1 MITALN
7 WTLGPYRIAR
17 EIDRGQFG
25 TVYEASDAHGRQ
37 IALKLVPVHGTDSDE
52 KVSAECQGAALQ
64 QRFSRTYSHMVPEVL
79 DHQRIDPYYAI
90 AMELVSGEPLTAVIK
105 AGRVPAHRAATIAR
119 EISHFLEKAHEF
131 TINIDDQSETLIVHG
146 DLKPAHI
153 LLLGDGSIRVL
164 DFGIAKALA
173 ARKAATTNKWGSV
186 DYASPERLESGRVN
200 EQVDFW
206 SLGVILFEMLSG
218 CRPYLHYEHNQSR
231 LETAIRRQEPRV
243 RVPPDVDPR
252 LTAIVD
258 KLLAS
263 QIERRYQSASQ
274 ITGDLNAFLNE
285 QPVAAAAEAARA
297 DQATLRI
304 PLQAGAIPRSE
315 STVATEPL
323 PSLQAS
329 VPDSTSPAAGALIP
343 ATEALPRVG
352 PVLPSAAP
360 PVGVAQRY
368 RPASAAVLSLLIP
381 GIGQIYNRDY
391 LRGVFWLIITP
402 GFWIGSA
409 GLFGWPFHLISSY
422 TAYRRAKRSPKGLDY
437 GIATKPAAPSPVST
451 PSPVVT
457 PSAVAAPSPPKRVSF
472 LRRRAPVFIFVF
484 VVLLVILILAALVTP
499 EGISLVRGQQLR
511 EQVAGLE
518 ASDVGGVRDA
528 YRRVRRSPF
537 GLGAALVSEPLKK
550 RLVDLADRTILE
562 FRADTPA
569 LSYADWEHARD
580 SLDLAREIA
589 PSDTR
594 VAAKRQYVLGHLARL
609 GPNSRAN
616 VDRAIRLLRD
626 SARLDPSS
634 PDPYLGLAAI
644 HAYSTHDL
652 PALTQSIDDAE
663 ARGYKRGR
671 RERAELGDIHKVLA
685 DRARNDARK
694 VSGEERVGQLQRAVQ
709 SYTQCIEQL
718 DGLQL
723 GASERSLTDCRR
735 RLAAASEDIE
745 REKAR
750 QLDAIFRLSSSGI

>member
-17 EIDRGQFG
+17 EIGRGQFG
-25 TVYEASDAHGRQ
+25 TVYEATDADGRQ

-274 ITGDLNAFLNE
+274 ITSDLNAFLNE

-304 PLQAGAIPRSE
+304 PLQAGVIPRSE
-315 STVATEPL
+315 TTVATEPL
-323 PSLQAS
+323 PSLR
-329 VPDSTSPAAGALIP
+329 VGEPDSTLPAAGALIP
-343 ATEALPRVG
+343 VTEALPRVG

-368 RPASAAVLSLLIP
+368 RPTSAAVLSLLIP

-391 LRGVFWLIITP
+391 LRGIFWLVVTP

-409 GLFGWPFHLISSY
+409 GLFGWPFHLISSF
-422 TAYRRAKRSPKGLDY
+422 TAYRRAKRSPKGLDD
-437 GIATKPAAPSPVST
+437 GVGTKPAAPS
-451 PSPVVT
+451 
-457 PSAVAAPSPPKRVSF
+457 AAAAPLPPKRVSF
-472 LRRRAPVFIFVF
+472 LRRRAPIFIFVF
-484 VVLLVILILAALVTP
+484 VVLIAILILAALVTP

-511 EQVAGLE
+511 EQVAALE

-528 YRRVRRSPF
+528 YRRVRRSPL

-580 SLDLAREIA
+580 CLDLAREIA

-634 PDPYLGLAAI
+634 PDPYLGLAAV

-652 PALTQSIDDAE
+652 PALTQAIDDAE

-694 VSGEERVGQLQRAVQ
+694 VSGEDRVDQLQRAVQ
-709 SYTQCIEQL
+709 LYTQCIEQL

-735 RLAAASEDIE
+735 RLAAASGDIE

-750 QLDAIFRLSSSGI
+750 QLDAIFRLSFSGI